1 MSEYKGIT
9 YLRNKL
15 ATKQTRVQTRYTYY
29 EMKHVA
35 EDLRISTPVGLEWFK
50 SCLGWCGKA
59 VDTLADRLVFREFKD
74 DNFDLNEIFRMNNPD
89 TLFDSAILSALIS
102 ACCFVY
108 ISADQEG
115 YPRLQVIDGYNAT
128 GIIDPITGL
137 LKEGYAVLE
146 RDENELVTRE
156 AYFAPGRTEIYSK
169 GKPNPE
175 TYTNAA
181 PYPLLVPIIF
191 RPDAVRPFGHS
202 RISRACMNIV
212 NSAMRT
218 VKRSEISAEFF
229 SYPQK
234 YVLGLDEDAEPLE
247 KWKATMSTMMTFSRD
262 ENGDIP
268 TIGQFQ
274 QQSMAPHLDQIRSF
288 AALFAGETGLTL
300 DDLGF
305 VTDNPSSAEA
315 IKASHEN
322 LRLVARKAQR
332 TFGRGFLNVG
342 YLAAC
347 VRDVSPYQRRQ
358 LYLSTPVWEPVFE
371 PDAAMLSLI
380 GDGAIKINQAVPGY
394 FNSDNLRTMTGIDK
408 SDLKSPVQEV
418 APGAKKQ
425 EDEDTATVVQKNILN
440 GAQTQS
446 LLGIMSQYTGG
457 VITEGQAIK
466 LMSASIGIDSSEA
479 RKILNGEV

>member
-15 ATKQTRVQTRYTYY
+15 TIKQTRVCKRYEYY
-29 EMKHVA
+29 EMKHIA
-35 EDLRISTPVGLEWFK
+35 KDLRISTPDGLEWFR

-59 VDTLADRLVFREFKD
+59 VDSLADRLVFREFSE
-74 DNFDLNEIFRMNNPD
+74 DNFEINEIFKMNNPD

-102 ACCFVY
+102 SCCFIY
-108 ISADQEG
+108 ISSDEDN

-128 GIIDPITGL
+128 GIIDPITGM
-137 LKEGYAVLE
+137 LKEGYAVIE
-146 RDENELVTRE
+146 RDENKNVTKE
-156 AYFAPGRTEIYSK
+156 AYFVAGRTDVVTK
-169 GKPNPE
+169 GSND
-175 TYTNAA
+175 TISYDNTA
-181 PYPLLVPIIF
+181 PYPLLVPIVF

-202 RISRACMNIV
+202 RISRACMSIV
-212 NSAMRT
+212 DSAMRT
-218 VKRSEISAEFF
+218 VKRSEISAEFY

-234 YVLGLDEDAEPLE
+234 YVLGLAEDAEIQD
-247 KWKATMSTMMTFSRD
+247 KWKATMSAMMTFSKD
-262 ENGDIP
+262 EDGDSP
-268 TIGQFQ
+268 TLGQFQ
-274 QQSMAPHLDQIRSF
+274 QQSMTPHLDQIRSL

-332 TFGRGFLNVG
+332 TFGSGFLNAG

-347 VRDVSPYQRRQ
+347 VRDEYSYQRRQ
-358 LYLSTPVWEPVFE
+358 MYLTTPIWEPVFE

-394 FNSDNLRTMTGIDK
+394 FNSDNLRNLTGIDK
-408 SDLKSPVQEV
+408 SNESMPVSTE
-418 APGAKKQ
+418 
-425 EDEDTATVVQKNILN
+425 EKN
-440 GAQTQS
+440 
-446 LLGIMSQYTGG
+446 
-457 VITEGQAIK
+457 
-466 LMSASIGIDSSEA
+466 EA
-479 RKILNGEV
+479 